1 MLTNV
6 LKYRVHILF
15 IVLCLIGGTTWAFQ
29 KAGLSDSL
37 PFWSAGMRFMIASI
51 LIAAFLLARR
61 QFVLSKEL
69 LVLSFLNGI
78 MYFSVPFGSVYW
90 ASLYLP
96 SGLVSILAASISVF
110 ALMINRLVKGTPA
123 TKLQK
128 WGICLALLGITIV
141 FGNQLLIK
149 VDVIEI
155 VAMIVILCA
164 MFGSAFIQIKVQQ
177 RIRSLPILSFNS
189 LSMLSGG
196 AVLLI
201 SSLIF
206 ERGTRTFSGVSL
218 YALLYLAVVGSILG
232 FWINIY
238 LLKKWHISKA
248 TSHLFIS
255 PVIALYIGFLFLDE
269 KLNANIYLGTL
280 FVIFGVMFINLKK
293 EERIAK
299 IDETKQ
305 KLGHHLSK

>member
-1 MLTNV
+1 
-6 LKYRVHILF
+6 
-15 IVLCLIGGTTWAFQ
+15 
-29 KAGLSDSL
+29 
-37 PFWSAGMRFMIASI
+37 
-51 LIAAFLLARR
+51 
-61 QFVLSKEL
+61 
-69 LVLSFLNGI
+69 
-78 MYFSVPFGSVYW
+78 
-90 ASLYLP
+90 
-96 SGLVSILAASISVF
+96 
-110 ALMINRLVKGTPA
+110 MINRLVKGTPA

-206 ERGTRTFSGVSL
+206 ESGTRTFSGVSL

-232 FWINIY
+232 FGSTFIC
-238 LLKKWHISKA
+238 LKNG
-248 TSHLFIS
+248 TSQKRLPTCLSPPSLRFIS
-255 PVIALYIGFLFLDE
+255 DFCFWM
-269 KLNANIYLGTL
+269 KN
-280 FVIFGVMFINLKK
+280 
-293 EERIAK
+293 
-299 IDETKQ
+299 
-305 KLGHHLSK
+305 

>member
-1 MLTNV
+1 M
-6 LKYRVHILF
+6 
-15 IVLCLIGGTTWAFQ
+15 
-29 KAGLSDSL
+29 
-37 PFWSAGMRFMIASI
+37 
-51 LIAAFLLARR
+51 
-61 QFVLSKEL
+61 
-69 LVLSFLNGI
+69 
-78 MYFSVPFGSVYW
+78 
-90 ASLYLP
+90 
-96 SGLVSILAASISVF
+96 
-110 ALMINRLVKGTPA
+110 
-123 TKLQK
+123 
-128 WGICLALLGITIV
+128 LGITIV

-206 ERGTRTFSGVSL
+206 ESGTRTFSGVSL

-232 FWINIY
+232 FGSTFIC
-238 LLKKWHISKA
+238 LKMA
-248 TSHLFIS
+248 HLKSDFPLVHL

-280 FVIFGVMFINLKK
+280 FVIFGVMFINLKRR
-293 EERIAK
+293 EDREN
-299 IDETKQ
+299 
-305 KLGHHLSK
+305 

>member
-1 MLTNV
+1 MRTNV

-51 LIAAFLLARR
+51 LIAAFLLIRR

-206 ERGTRTFSGVSL
+206 ESGTRTFSGVSL

-238 LLKKWHISKA
+238 LLKNG
-248 TSHLFIS
+248 TSQKRLPTCLS
-255 PVIALYIGFLFLDE
+255 PRHCALY
-269 KLNANIYLGTL
+269 
-280 FVIFGVMFINLKK
+280 
-293 EERIAK
+293 RISVS
-299 IDETKQ
+299 
-305 KLGHHLSK
+305 G